1 MFPRRIPLA
10 WHNLTHDRRRLLAAV
25 SGITF
30 AVLLM
35 FLERGFQNA
44 LFDSTV
50 EVIRLLDAKIVLVNR
65 AQYALPAQQRFSRL
79 RIDQAKGCPGVAS
92 VHPVFIETYY
102 SVLKRPG
109 HKGYPIRVIGLE
121 PGEPIFTSP
130 AINRAAAD
138 LKLPESALIDDKS
151 KAKYGFNSTSP
162 RALSAEDAELAN
174 RTVRLVGTFE
184 LGTDFANDGN
194 LIMSDANFARYFPR
208 RHPGDPLSV
217 VDLGVVQLQPDADV
231 LKVQQTLRAMLPNDV
246 AVYTKQEMI
255 EHERQFWHAST
266 PVGFIFALGTL
277 MGFVVGVVICYQ
289 VLYASIADHVDQ
301 FATLRAMG
309 YPSRYFIGVVL
320 CEAVYLSLLGFVP
333 GLLLAMGAFYA
344 LGEYTGLLLVLTLPR
359 VAFVYFLALVMC
371 TLSGCLAMRKVLAV
385 DPAEL
390 F

>member
-1 MFPRRIPLA
+1 
-10 WHNLTHDRRRLLAAV
+10 
-25 SGITF
+25 
-30 AVLLM
+30 
-35 FLERGFQNA
+35 
-44 LFDSTV
+44 
-50 EVIRLLDAKIVLVNR
+50 
-65 AQYALPAQQRFSRL
+65 
-79 RIDQAKGCPGVAS
+79 
-92 VHPVFIETYY
+92 
-102 SVLKRPG
+102 
-109 HKGYPIRVIGLE
+109 
-121 PGEPIFTSP
+121 
-130 AINRAAAD
+130 
-138 LKLPESALIDDKS
+138 
-151 KAKYGFNSTSP
+151 
-162 RALSAEDAELAN
+162 
-174 RTVRLVGTFE
+174 
-184 LGTDFANDGN
+184 
-194 LIMSDANFARYFPR
+194 
-208 RHPGDPLSV
+208 LSV

-246 AVYTKQEMI
+246 AVYTKHEMM
-255 EHERQFWHAST
+255 EHERRFWHAST

-359 VAFVYFLALVMC
+359 AAFVYLLALVMC